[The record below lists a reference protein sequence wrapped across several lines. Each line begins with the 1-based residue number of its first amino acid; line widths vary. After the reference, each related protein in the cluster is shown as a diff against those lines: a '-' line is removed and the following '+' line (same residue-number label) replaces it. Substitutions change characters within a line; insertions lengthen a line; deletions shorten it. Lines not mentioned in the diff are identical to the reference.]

1 MNRYGINEDILSKH
15 KKNDWTFR
23 RFIVEIE
30 GFNSLKQY
38 DTWLSEMNEEDR
50 NTTRWYYTEKYT
62 YILRLLEERKAVLC

>member
-1 MNRYGINEDILSKH
+1 MNKYGINEDILSRH

-50 NTTRWYYTEKYT
+50 NSTRWYYTQKYLCVLQLAEREEK
-62 YILRLLEERKAVLC
+62 AAC